1 MLQGFCAF
9 TGQLALYFVTGVA
22 GCSKKFVAV
31 KPPQNLASYLPVV
44 SLFE

>member
-1 MLQGFCAF
+1 MLQGLCVF
-9 TGQLALYFVTGVA
+9 TGQLVLYFVKGVA

-31 KPPQNLASYLPVV
+31 KPPQNLASCLPVV